1 MTRRRPVHPIITQL
15 RAAREAQGMSRPYV
29 AALTGLSVHAIEGW
43 EWGER
48 SPVLENLLAYAA
60 VVGLELTL
68 APAVVLE
75 VAS

>member
-1 MTRRRPVHPIITQL
+1 MTRRRPVHPIITRL

-29 AALTGLSVHAIEGW
+29 AALSGLSVHAIEGW

-48 SPVLENLLAYAA
+48 SPVLDNLTAYAA
-60 VVGLELTL
+60 VVGMDLTL
-68 APAVVLE
+68 TPAAVLE